1 MKQQRQIG
9 FEVLQPAQEQ
19 AALELVIPFTT
30 PRLTRAA
37 LDAAN
42 RMGSGL
48 HAAIRVLQVQVVPY
62 PLQIEQSPVVI
73 DFLKTRLEKLQSAL
87 PVHAEILLTRDFEPA
102 LESALNQHSIV
113 VLASPA
119 RPWRTR
125 TERLADR
132 LRRDGHTVVM
142 VKEGNDA

>member
-1 MKQQRQIG
+1 MKQQKQID
-9 FEVLQPAQEQ
+9 FEVVRQ
-19 AALELVIPFTT
+19 AARQAELDLVIPFTT

-37 LDAAN
+37 LEAAN
-42 RMGSGL
+42 RMGAGL
-48 HAAIRVLQVQVVPY
+48 EAAVRVLKVQVVPY
-62 PLQIEQSPVVI
+62 PLQVEQSPVMV
-73 DFLKTRLEKLQSAL
+73 DFLQAQLQKLHSAL
-87 PVHAEILLTRDFEPA
+87 PVRAEILLTRDFEPA
-102 LESALNQHSIV
+102 LESALHEHSIV

-132 LRRDGHTVVM
+132 LRRAGHTVVM

>member
-1 MKQQRQIG
+1 MKQQKQIG
-9 FEVLQPAQEQ
+9 FEVVRQAQQ
-19 AALELVIPFTT
+19 ITELDLVVPFTT

-42 RMGSGL
+42 RMGNGL
-48 HAAIRVLQVQVVPY
+48 NGAVRLLQIQVVPY
-62 PLQIEQSPVVI
+62 PLRIEESPVMM
-73 DFLKTRLEKLQSAL
+73 DFLKSRLTKLESLL
-87 PVHAEILLTRDFEPA
+87 PLRAEIFLARDFEPA
-102 LESALNQHSIV
+102 LENALKEHSIV

>member
-1 MKQQRQIG
+1 VREQKQIG
-9 FEVLQPAQEQ
+9 FEVVRQAQHVAE
-19 AALELVIPFTT
+19 LELVIPFTT

-37 LDAAN
+37 LEAAN
-42 RMGSGL
+42 RMGAGL
-48 HAAIRVLQVQVVPY
+48 QAAIRVLQVQVVPY

-102 LESALNQHSIV
+102 LESALTEHSIV

-125 TERLADR
+125 TERLADH
-132 LRRDGHTVVM
+132 LRRAGHTVVM